1 MKNIFYILYLVFAVI
16 APMTALAQSEA
27 QIRQQINQAASQM
40 KSMQCDFVQTKH
52 LKMLNDKM
60 VAKGKMYYR
69 QGNQLRWEY
78 VTPYA
83 YTFIL
88 NNNKV
93 LLKNSQR
100 NDVIDVNQNKV
111 FKEIARIMMNSVV
124 GKCLADEKDFKTQI
138 STEGQEWVARLQP
151 LRKDMKQMFQQI
163 ILHFDRKQS
172 VVSVV
177 ELLEKNGDRT
187 VIELK
192 DIHKNEPISSDL
204 FTVD

>member
-1 MKNIFYILYLVFAVI
+1 MFKVRLIFYILYFIFA
-16 APMTALAQSEA
+16 TSSALAQSEV
-27 QIRQQINQAASQM
+27 QIRQQINHAASQM

-93 LLKNSQR
+93 LLKNSRR

-111 FKEIARIMMNSVV
+111 FKEIYGQHLIQNLIVLLIGLVVNNLFLSLNYLDIM
-124 GKCLADEKDFKTQI
+124 
-138 STEGQEWVARLQP
+138 
-151 LRKDMKQMFQQI
+151 
-163 ILHFDRKQS
+163 
-172 VVSVV
+172 
-177 ELLEKNGDRT
+177 
-187 VIELK
+187 
-192 DIHKNEPISSDL
+192 
-204 FTVD
+204 

>member
-1 MKNIFYILYLVFAVI
+1 
-16 APMTALAQSEA
+16 MTKLLKQSLFALALLALSA
-27 QIRQQINQAASQM
+27 LPALAA
-40 KSMQCDFVQTKH
+40 DLPVVRLGT
-52 LKMLNDKM
+52 
-60 VAKGKMYYR
+60 
-69 QGNQLRWEY
+69 
-78 VTPYA
+78 
-83 YTFIL
+83 TFIL

-93 LLKNSQR
+93 LLKNSRR

-138 STEGQEWVARLQP
+138 TTVGQEWVATLQP

-172 VVSVV
+172 VVAVV

-192 DIHKNEPISSDL
+192 DIRKNEPISSDL

>member
-1 MKNIFYILYLVFAVI
+1 MKNILYILYLVFAVI
-16 APMTALAQSEA
+16 APMTTLAQSEA